1 MTMLNIVMN
10 VVQNFNMNH
19 KLLISIV
26 GPTAIGKTSL
36 SIKLAQYFNT
46 SIISCDSRQFY
57 KEMQIGTA
65 APTPNELN
73 TVKHYFIHNKSVK
86 DNYTVGEFELE
97 AIDKLNQLFSNNDI
111 IVMVGG
117 SGLYAN
123 AVIEGLDEF
132 PDIKE
137 EVRENLN
144 VELKNNG
151 LRSLQEKLKSL
162 DPKSYNTIA
171 LDNPH
176 RVIRALEVCIGTGL
190 PYSSFLNKEKKERN
204 FNVLTI
210 GLEAERALIYKR
222 INLRVDQ
229 MIEEGLLNEVQKLR
243 PFKSRN
249 ALNTVGYKEIFKFY
263 EGEWTL
269 DHAISEIKKNTRRF
283 AKRQLTWFRKNK
295 ETLWFGYNTPVEEII
310 KIIETKKTPC

>member
-1 MTMLNIVMN
+1 MN
-10 VVQNFNMNH
+10 AVQNFRMNH
-19 KLLISIV
+19 KLLISVV
-26 GPTAIGKTSL
+26 GPTAIGKTTL

-65 APTPNELN
+65 APTTDELN
-73 TVKHYFIHNKSVK
+73 AVKHYFIHNKSITN
-86 DNYTVGEFELE
+86 NYTVGQFELE
-97 AIDKLNQLFSNNDI
+97 AIDTLNQLFINNDI
-111 IVMVGG
+111 VIMVGG

-132 PDIKE
+132 PDIKK

-151 LRSLQEKLKSL
+151 LKSLQEKLKSL
-162 DPKSYNTIA
+162 DPKSYKTIA

-190 PYSSFLNKEKKERN
+190 PYYSFLNKEKKERN

-229 MIEEGLLNEVQKLR
+229 MVEQGLLNEVQKLR
-243 PFKSRN
+243 PFKNLN
-249 ALNTVGYKEIFKFY
+249 ALNTVGYKEIFKYY

-269 DHAISEIKKNTRRF
+269 DHAISEIKKIHEDS
-283 AKRQLTWFRKNK
+283 RKDN
-295 ETLWFGYNTPVEEII
+295 
-310 KIIETKKTPC
+310 